1 MPPQNIR
8 VAFDTNIWISFSI
21 GKRMEILKDIFMNKE
36 IQIIT
41 CQEIINEYVRIANS
55 EKLSKYLT
63 KQRISDTLDLIET
76 FAINKNVTTKAKLS
90 RDPDD
95 DYLLAFSKEHKLD
108 YLITGDKDL
117 LIIKKCFDTHIIT
130 FNSFLKTIKEI

>member
-1 MPPQNIR
+1 
-8 VAFDTNIWISFSI
+8 
-21 GKRMEILKDIFMNKE
+21 MNKE

-117 LIIKKCFDTHIIT
+117 LIIIKYFDTHIIT